1 MCKMGAADAP
11 AGGGRHAL
19 SAQGNPPI
27 MTARSLLAL
36 AATLLVVAPAVAQMP
51 AAGAAQQDPVVARVN
66 GAELH
71 RSEVL
76 AARQMLPAQVQQIP
90 FEQVYP
96 QLLDNLVT
104 NMLAAQAG
112 RKQKLA
118 DDPEVKKR
126 LQWAQDQLIE
136 QAYFARYF
144 KSAITDDRI
153 KQRYDQ
159 YIKDQKP
166 QDQVNAKHI
175 LVKTEDEAKAV
186 IADLKKGGDFATIAK
201 DKSNDPGT
209 KATGGDL
216 GWFTKDEMVPE
227 FADAAFKLQ
236 KGQYTETPVKTQFGY
251 HVILLVDRR
260 TAPPPSMEEAR
271 PQLVTL
277 LQRELLD
284 QKVKELRASAKIE
297 TFNLDGSKPEALTPA
312 PAAPAAPAGPA
323 KKP

>member
-27 MTARSLLAL
+27 MTVRSLLAL
-36 AATLLVVAPAVAQMP
+36 AATLLVVAPAAAQTP

-216 GWFTKDEMVPE
+216 GWFTKDE
-227 FADAAFKLQ
+227 

-260 TAPPPSMEEAR
+260 TAPPPTIEEAR

>member
-1 MCKMGAADAP
+1 
-11 AGGGRHAL
+11 
-19 SAQGNPPI
+19 
-27 MTARSLLAL
+27 MTVRSLLAL
-36 AATLLVVAPAVAQMP
+36 AAALLVVTPAAAQAP

-104 NMLAAQAG
+104 NLLASQAG

-126 LQWAQDQLIE
+126 VQWAQDQIIE
-136 QAYFARYF
+136 EVYLSRYMRA
-144 KSAITDDRI
+144 AITDDKI
-153 KQRYDQ
+153 KVRYDQ
-159 YIKDQKP
+159 FLKDQKP

-186 IADLKKGGDFATIAK
+186 IADLKNGGDFAAIAK

-209 KATGGDL
+209 KASGGDL

-251 HVILLVDRR
+251 HVIMLVDRR
-260 TAPPPSMEEAR
+260 TAPPPTMEEAR
-271 PQLVTL
+271 PQVVAL

-284 QKVKELRASAKIE
+284 QKVKELRTGAKIE
-297 TFNLDGSKPEALTPA
+297 TFNLDGSKPSATPA
-312 PAAPAAPAGPA
+312 PAAPAAPA
-323 KKP
+323 KP

>member
-1 MCKMGAADAP
+1 MAQAAAP
-11 AGGGRHAL
+11 
-19 SAQGNPPI
+19 S
-27 MTARSLLAL
+27 
-36 AATLLVVAPAVAQMP
+36 
-51 AAGAAQQDPVVARVN
+51 AAQQDPVVARVN
-66 GAELH
+66 GTELH

-96 QLLDNLVT
+96 QLLDTLVT

-126 LQWAQDQLIE
+126 VQWAQDQIIE
-136 QAYFARYF
+136 EVYLSRYMRA
-144 KSAITDDRI
+144 AITDD
-153 KQRYDQ
+153 KVKARYDQ
-159 YIKDQKP
+159 FLKDQKP

-186 IADLKKGGDFATIAK
+186 IADLKKGSDFAAIAK

-227 FADAAFKLQ
+227 FAEATFKLQ
-236 KGQYTETPVKTQFGY
+236 KGQYTEAPIKTQFGY

-260 TAPPPSMEEAR
+260 TAPPPTMEEAR
-271 PQLVTL
+271 PQVVAL
-277 LQRELLD
+277 LQRELID
-284 QKVKELRASAKIE
+284 QKVKELRTGAKIE
-297 TFNLDGSKPEALTPA
+297 TFNLDGSKPSGA
-312 PAAPAAPAGPA
+312 PAAPAAP
-323 KKP
+323 KP